1 MAVHYCDATPQRGSP
16 NLPRSLPH
24 ARLFRHLFAVGLVA
38 IAGLAVVATASPAQA
53 AGEALLGRVTVDGKP
68 AAGVAVGVT
77 KKGGGEAGATKT
89 DANGRFKVDV
99 PGPGDYTAKVDPKT
113 FPPGAKLL
121 DPKRGS
127 LTVTVTSDGTRFV
140 IFPLTTGR
148 QKGSGT
154 TGDQGGKSHN
164 VRWLQLLLE
173 GIRFGLII
181 AITAIGL
188 SLIYGTTGLTNFAHG
203 ELVTFGA
210 VIAWEF
216 NARVGLPLIIATVLA
231 VIIGGIA
238 GGLNE
243 RLLWRPLRK
252 RGTGLIAMLVISIG
266 LSILV
271 RYLIL
276 VFYSDRSHAYTDY
289 GNQTARDY
297 GPVNLT
303 DKDLSSIVLS
313 LLVLVGV
320 ALLLQRSRIGKA
332 MRAVAD
338 NRDLA
343 SASGINVDRVVLVV
357 WIMGGALA
365 AFGGVLYG
373 LSDQVNWEMGFR
385 LLLLMFAGITL
396 GGLGTAYGALVGS
409 VLVGILVQMS
419 TLVIAPELKNVG
431 GLLILIIILIVR
443 PSGLLGARTR
453 VG

>member
-1 MAVHYCDATPQRGSP
+1 M
-16 NLPRSLPH
+16 LRSLPRP
-24 ARLFRHLFAVGLVA
+24 RLIRHL
-38 IAGLAVVATASPAQA
+38 IAAALVATAGFVLVATAPAAHA
-53 AGEALLGRVTVDGKP
+53 AGEGLLGRVTVDSQP
-68 AAGVAVGVT
+68 VANVSITVT
-77 KKGGGEAGATKT
+77 KKGGGQVGTAKT
-89 DANGRFKVDV
+89 GPDGRFTIGL
-99 PGPGDYTAKVDPKT
+99 PGSGDYTATVDPRS
-113 FPPGAKLL
+113 FPSGVKLL
-121 DPKRGS
+121 DPKGGS
-127 LTVTVTSDGTRFV
+127 HTVPVSSDGTRFV
-140 IFPLTTGR
+140 IFPLTAGK
-148 QKGSGT
+148 QLGT
-154 TGDQGGKSHN
+154 AGGGGGQSNKHQP
-164 VRWLQLLLE
+164 VRALQLLLE

-210 VIAWEF
+210 VVAWELNSRF
-216 NARVGLPLIIATVLA
+216 GLQLIVATILA
-231 VIIGGIA
+231 VIIGGVA

-266 LSILV
+266 LSILA
-271 RYLIL
+271 RYLIQ

-409 VLVGILVQMS
+409 LLVGVIVQMS

-443 PSGLLGARTR
+443 PSGILGSRTR

>member
-1 MAVHYCDATPQRGSP
+1 M
-16 NLPRSLPH
+16 PRSLPRP
-24 ARLFRHLFAVGLVA
+24 RLVRHL
-38 IAGLAVVATASPAQA
+38 IAAAVVAMAGFAFVATAPAAQA
-53 AGEALLGRVTVDGKP
+53 AGEGLLGRVAVDGKP
-68 AAGVAVGVT
+68 APGVT
-77 KKGGGEAGATKT
+77 VKVKKKGGEQVGTVKT
-89 DANGRFKVDV
+89 GANGQFKIDV
-99 PGPGDYTAKVDPKT
+99 PGPGDYTATVDRST
-113 FPPGAKLL
+113 FPAGAKLL
-121 DPKRGS
+121 DPNRSS
-127 LTVTVTSDGTRFV
+127 LTVTISSDGTRFV
-140 IFPLTTGR
+140 LFALTTGK
-148 QKGSGT
+148 Q
-154 TGDQGGKSHN
+154 QGGGGGGQGNKHKP
-164 VRWLQLLLE
+164 VRALQLLLE

-210 VIAWEF
+210 VVAWML
-216 NARVGLPLIIATVLA
+216 NSRLGLQLIIATILA
-231 VIIGGIA
+231 VIIGGVA

-266 LSILV
+266 LSILA
-271 RYLIL
+271 RYVIL
-276 VFYSDRSHAYTDY
+276 VLYSDRSHAYTDY
-289 GNQTARDY
+289 GSQNARDY

-396 GGLGTAYGALVGS
+396 GGLGTAYGALLGS
-409 VLVGILVQMS
+409 LLVGILVQMS
-419 TLVIAPELKNVG
+419 TLVVAPELKNVG